1 MKFKQLGLVGCGLMG
16 ASFALALQDKQL
28 VDKVVGFS
36 PSQATR
42 DKALQRGVIQQA
54 VGSAAEAVQGADL
67 VLIAVP
73 VSHTAACLLEIA
85 PHLHADALVMD
96 VGSTKTD
103 VVAAARAAM
112 GDKLG
117 CFLPAHPIAGKAQA
131 GVDHAESALYQD
143 RALILTPLAHNT
155 PAQIATAT
163 ALWQA
168 IGSRVHS
175 MTPEAHDQT
184 FAAVSHVPHL
194 LAFAQVNGLLQ
205 QPQAAEFLKLAG
217 PGFRDFSRIAAGDPA
232 IWRDIFMANAQQV
245 LTQTTHFRIA
255 LEQLEA
261 AITQGD
267 AAALEVL
274 ITQASQ
280 ARSTWQLG
288 SPAAQAHHHTSQGL
302 PVGGESQ
309 ED

>member
-1 MKFKQLGLVGCGLMG
+1 MTFKQLGLVGCGLMG
-16 ASFALALQDKQL
+16 SSFALALQQQGL
-28 VDKVVGFS
+28 VERVVGFS
-36 PSQATR
+36 PSEGTR
-42 DKALQRGVIQQA
+42 QKALQRGVIHQA
-54 VGSAAEAVQGADL
+54 VKSVAEAVQGADL

-73 VSHTAACLLEIA
+73 VSHTAACLADIA
-85 PHLHADALVMD
+85 PHLSPHCLVMD

-112 GDKLG
+112 GDKLT

-131 GVDHAESALYQD
+131 GVEHADAALYQD

-163 ALWQA
+163 TLWQA
-168 IGSRVHS
+168 LGSRVHS

-205 QPQAAEFLKLAG
+205 QPQAADFLKLAG

-232 IWRDIFMANAQQV
+232 IWRDIFLANAQQV

-267 AAALEVL
+267 AAQLQAL
-274 ITQASQ
+274 IAQASQ
-280 ARSTWQLG
+280 ARSAWQLG
-288 SPAAQAHHHTSQGL
+288 EAAARSDPNQRL
-302 PVGGESQ
+302 PSASDSQ

>member
-16 ASFALALQDKQL
+16 ASFALALQNKHL

-42 DKALQRGVIQQA
+42 DKALQRGVIHQA
-54 VGSAAEAVQGADL
+54 ARSAAEAVQGADL

-73 VSHTAACLLEIA
+73 VSHTAACLADIA
-85 PHLHADALVMD
+85 PHLSADCLVMD

-112 GDKLG
+112 GDKQS

-131 GVDHAESALYQD
+131 GVDHADASLYLD

-168 IGSRVHS
+168 IGSRVHN

-205 QPQAAEFLKLAG
+205 QPQAADFLKLAG

-232 IWRDIFMANAQQV
+232 VWRDIFSANRA
-245 LTQTTHFRIA
+245 
-255 LEQLEA
+255 
-261 AITQGD
+261 
-267 AAALEVL
+267 EVL
-274 ITQASQ
+274 AQLGQFQSALHELQKSIENNDLQALHRLIDQASL
-280 ARSTWQLG
+280 ARSAWRLG
-288 SPAAQAHHHTSQGL
+288 DS
-302 PVGGESQ
+302 GE
-309 ED
+309 DN